1 MGMLDY
7 AQRRKTRVRLMAGEH
22 VHWVMSSKRSR
33 YIYAVIQSTPPWVD
47 VAALKLIQ
55 YRARCLTEM
64 TGVPHEVDHIVPL
77 NHSRVCG
84 LTVPWNLEIV
94 TARRNRAKSNRW
106 CPEQMELW

>member
-1 MGMLDY
+1 VGMLDY
-7 AQRRKTRVRLMAGEH
+7 ALRIRTRARLVAGEH
-22 VHWVMSSKRSR
+22 VHWVASSHRRR
-33 YIYAVIQSTPPWVD
+33 YITAVLQSTPPWVD
-47 VAALKLIQ
+47 VAALKSIQ

-77 NHSRVCG
+77 NHPRVCG

-94 TARRNRAKSNRW
+94 TARHNSAKSNRW